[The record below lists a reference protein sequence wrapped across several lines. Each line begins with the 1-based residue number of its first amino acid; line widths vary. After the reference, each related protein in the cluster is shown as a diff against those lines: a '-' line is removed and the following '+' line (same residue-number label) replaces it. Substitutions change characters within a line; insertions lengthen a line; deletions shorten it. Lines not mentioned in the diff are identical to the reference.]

1 MDYSF
6 EGSPS
11 FFYISH
17 IYIYIYIYIVGA
29 NTIVMEITQ
38 REIE

>member
-17 IYIYIYIYIVGA
+17 IYIYIYIVGA